1 MVLYDVSGNIDCI
14 TPPNGS
20 QDLSLVNC
28 TVNPTQTAGDAETV
42 ITIYGA
48 LTVTVAALESVFVT
62 VLPVLGGDQVSGTKL
77 NESVIINTDASAY
90 LYLKNYLN
98 RSHFYKSFLNVPSC
112 TIKSIANCKDVNLAA
127 VQHVNLRINYKAN
140 RRI

>member
-62 VLPVLGGDQVSGTKL
+62 VLPVLGGDQVSGKKL
-77 NESVIINTDASAY
+77 NKSVIINTDASTY

-98 RSHFYKSFLNVPSC
+98 RSHFYKSFLNDHPALLNQLP
-112 TIKSIANCKDVNLAA
+112 IARMSI
-127 VQHVNLRINYKAN
+127 
-140 RRI
+140 